1 MDTTPRSSL
10 ADALFTTTKQRVLAL
25 VYGQPKRR
33 FSLTE
38 LLAEAKGGAGAVQR
52 EVDRLEQAG
61 LVSSEREGR
70 QRWIQANR
78 TAPIYAE
85 LSKIVQKTLLHAPML
100 VEALKPLR
108 DRIDYAFIYGS
119 VARRSDHAGSD
130 IDLMVVGHDVGLGDL
145 YAALAPVESQLG
157 RPVKPNV
164 YILDE
169 LRERYA
175 AGQSFIQRV
184 VEQPKEWL
192 VGTEADFLQAI
203 QSKPA
208 EPRT

>member
-1 MDTTPRSSL
+1 M

-33 FSLTE
+33 FCLTE

-175 AGQSFIQRV
+175 AAYASADWPCAFFSTVAEAETWASQ
-184 VEQPKEWL
+184 EL
-192 VGTEADFLQAI
+192 ADANVG
-203 QSKPA
+203 
-208 EPRT
+208 